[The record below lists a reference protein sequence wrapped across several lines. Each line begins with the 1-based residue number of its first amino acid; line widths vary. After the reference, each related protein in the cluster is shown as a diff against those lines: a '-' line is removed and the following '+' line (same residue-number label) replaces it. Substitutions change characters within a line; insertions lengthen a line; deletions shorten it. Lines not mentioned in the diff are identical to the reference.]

1 MMCWKSRV
9 ALIFM
14 SLMAVHATY
23 SQEVRKTEMSVG
35 HELCTVIASK
45 FKVPQLT
52 PPPPKPSNW
61 KRGALLDMGLTQT
74 SFTNWAAGG
83 NPSLAMN
90 GAVNMYANYAVKT
103 LFWESRL
110 QVAYGFIQQFGAQNK
125 KSDDKFILDSKF
137 GYKAWGD
144 KFYFSTLFNFK
155 SQLVNGYNYT
165 SDTTRVLVSGPFS
178 PAYASLGVGID
189 YRPLKKL
196 AINFSP
202 LTGSMTVVNKRTLR
216 TRYGNLVD
224 QKIKLKLGAQ
234 FKLDYSAKLFKRID
248 LITSATFFSDFLDDP
263 QNLMVNWDMTL
274 TSKLNKFFSTNI
286 KTNLIY
292 DDDILIEDSKGV
304 AAPRIQ
310 FKEIF
315 TFGFSYTFGEFKK

>member
-110 QVAYGFIQQFGAQNK
+110 QVAYGFISN
-125 KSDDKFILDSKF
+125 SEPRIR
-137 GYKAWGD
+137 
-144 KFYFSTLFNFK
+144 
-155 SQLVNGYNYT
+155 
-165 SDTTRVLVSGPFS
+165 RVT
-178 PAYASLGVGID
+178 
-189 YRPLKKL
+189 
-196 AINFSP
+196 INSYW
-202 LTGSMTVVNKRTLR
+202 T
-216 TRYGNLVD
+216 
-224 QKIKLKLGAQ
+224 
-234 FKLDYSAKLFKRID
+234 
-248 LITSATFFSDFLDDP
+248 
-263 QNLMVNWDMTL
+263 QNLDTRHGEINSIFQPSLISSHNW
-274 TSKLNKFFSTNI
+274 
-286 KTNLIY
+286 
-292 DDDILIEDSKGV
+292 
-304 AAPRIQ
+304 
-310 FKEIF
+310 
-315 TFGFSYTFGEFKK
+315 